1 MTSRDE
7 VWVLA
12 LLLTLATV
20 LYLATWFIEGPPLP
34 QQDPVAV
41 PVEVASHPGQVPS

>member
-1 MTSRDE
+1 MTTKNE
-7 VWVLA
+7 VWALA

-20 LYLATWFIEGPPLP
+20 LYLATWFIEGPPVL

-41 PVEVASHPGQVPS
+41 SVEVT